1 VQNKLGALDKA
12 LVEAELIKWKK
23 YF

>member
-1 VQNKLGALDKA
+1 VRNKLGALDKA
-12 LVEAELIKWKK
+12 LNEAELIKWKK